1 MAMIYLIALVALF
14 LIMVIASI
22 AVAVSAARRKKRI
35 DEDYEDDIEE
45 TDTYSEEEYDESQE
59 EQTYEE
65 AYDETYDESWEDTQ
79 EESAD
84 ITEEEESIFD
94 EADELPDDL
103 YVDNLDEE
111 IVPTEDEQEY
121 VDEPTQEIDTESV
134 KTRRQEGTM
143 ADTDEEN
150 ALPADD
156 EENDEEADRDEIAD
170 EETKMPSADEV
181 ISEEDNSYM
190 EDTDELT
197 QPEEIAEQEEL
208 QEELPEE
215 LEEPKS
221 RKHSKKE
228 KKNKKN
234 KKRSKGDNEDIE
246 IFEEASLETELEET
260 EEPAE
265 KESVEQEST
274 EYAGDDTDYLE
285 DSAFAPPTMLSNEA
299 LAASVKEAEA
309 MGAAIMGGLK
319 AANVSAGTMFDI
331 SEELSGYGSKRGKR
345 SKSKVASDDEFYWYN
360 KEDVASRPSRRPAEM
375 YYHYFN
381 IASDCIEDLLVEMYD
396 CALVRTEEIR
406 YIAYGIEPRAVS
418 MKQIMSGGYDAGVG
432 KTKDP
437 SPQDMIRIYEKWC
450 GYVEHLFDKVE
461 IHADEY
467 TIQEIRKQLCEYGK
481 NDIDVLLEG
490 K

>member
-1 MAMIYLIALVALF
+1 MAMIYLIALAALF

-35 DEDYEDDIEE
+35 DEDYEDGIEE

-59 EQTYEE
+59 EPSYEE
-65 AYDETYDESWEDTQ
+65 AYDETYEEAWEDTQ

-103 YVDNLDEE
+103 YVDNLDED
-111 IVPTEDEQEY
+111 IVPTAQEQEY
-121 VDEPTQEIDTESV
+121 VDEPTQEIDTEGV
-134 KTRRQEGTM
+134 KSRRQEDAM

-150 ALPADD
+150 TLPADD
-156 EENDEEADRDEIAD
+156 EENDEASDLDEIPD
-170 EETKMPSADEV
+170 ADEV

-197 QPEEIAEQEEL
+197 QPEEDTQQEAL
-208 QEELPEE
+208 PEELPEE
-215 LEEPKS
+215 SEEPKA
-221 RKHSKKE
+221 RKHTKKE

-246 IFEEASLETELEET
+246 IFEEASLEAEMEKTEDPE
-260 EEPAE
+260 E
-265 KESVEQEST
+265 KESEEQESA

-418 MKQIMSGGYDAGVG
+418 MKQIMSGGYDAGMG
-432 KTKDP
+432 KTKEP